1 MAEHRCGF
9 VAIAGR
15 PNVGKST
22 LLNRLIGQK
31 VSITSRKPQT
41 TRQRILGIKTGVG
54 CQAIYVDT
62 PGLHEHGKRALNR
75 YMNESARSALREAD
89 LILFVVEGLRWT
101 EQDDHVLQIIKAV
114 HVPVILVINKVDKI
128 ADKRKLLPHL
138 DALAQKMT
146 FAQIIPLSARSGDN
160 LAALEERVRRLLP
173 EGPPFYPEEQV
184 TDRSERVLA
193 AELIREQLMRSLG
206 KELPYAATVEVGAFS
221 REEKLLRIEAVI
233 WVEREGQKA
242 IVIGKGGARLKAIGR
257 QARLKMEKLF
267 DAKVFLQLH
276 VRVKQGWSDNV
287 KALAGLGYE

>member
-1 MAEHRCGF
+1 VAEHRCGF